1 MALLI
6 GEQSSNGFQR
16 AFWLHFSFFS
26 IFVTVLILLFV
37 YCERCQT
44 LYMHLTNDHF
54 VSQTTG
60 EHFLWFVFFLFQRE
74 NRQKREKGEK
84 KGGNLRYF
92 RGIRCHF
99 YDMPA
104 DKHQCTVT
112 VGKETA
118 ILLWDCARGGSGRLH
133 GEDFNSA
140 TIEQFILSAL
150 FFGERPVFPPRITFY
165 LSIGHGKNRKRK
177 AQRSL
182 WVLVGLL
189 R

>member
-60 EHFLWFVFFLFQRE
+60 EHFLWFVFFFIPERKQTKERKGRKKRWKPTIFQRHSMAFLRHARRQAPMHC
-74 NRQKREKGEK
+74 NRWKIKQQYCCG
-84 KGGNLRYF
+84 
-92 RGIRCHF
+92 
-99 YDMPA
+99 
-104 DKHQCTVT
+104 TVP
-112 VGKETA
+112 
-118 ILLWDCARGGSGRLH
+118 
-133 GEDFNSA
+133 GEDLGVCTERILIPLQLSNSFYLPCFSVNALSFLQELHFIYPSA
-140 TIEQFILSAL
+140 TAKTAS
-150 FFGERPVFPPRITFY
+150 
-165 LSIGHGKNRKRK
+165 GKPSE
-177 AQRSL
+177 AYGSL
-182 WVLVGLL
+182 LAC
-189 R
+189 